1 MNQTKAKQRLP
12 TPKCIDRPCSLL
24 SADDTPLIHLVPL
37 YLTVSVGWP
46 RFGHGSLAHPT
57 GT

>member
-1 MNQTKAKQRLP
+1 MNQTQAKTTATHTQVSPMLH
-12 TPKCIDRPCSLL
+12 L
-24 SADDTPLIHLVPL
+24 SADHTPLIHLVPL